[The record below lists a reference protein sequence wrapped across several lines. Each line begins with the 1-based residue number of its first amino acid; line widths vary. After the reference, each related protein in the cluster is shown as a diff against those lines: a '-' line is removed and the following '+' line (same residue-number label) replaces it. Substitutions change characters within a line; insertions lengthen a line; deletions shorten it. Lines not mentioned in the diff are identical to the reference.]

1 MKKILALDQSTS
13 SSKALLF
20 ETDGRLLDS
29 VALAH
34 QQIYPQPGWVEHDAQ
49 EIYLNS
55 LVALQQLI
63 QRNHLA
69 ASDLHCLSLTNQR
82 ETVVIFER
90 ATGLPLYGA
99 MVWQCRRGDPLCQKL
114 IQDGYEGMVRAKT
127 GLKIDTYFPASKLTW
142 LLHHEPSIRQKLER
156 GEALIGT
163 IDAYLIYRFTHG
175 ATFATD
181 HSNASRTLLFN
192 ITTLQWDSELC
203 DLFRVPLHAL
213 PEIRESSAFYGEL
226 HLDHALSSSIPIC
239 GVMGDSQ
246 AALFAQ
252 RCFTLGEAKVTI
264 GTGSSVLLNI
274 GESLRFSE
282 NGLLTAVGW
291 VHRGQPTYA
300 FEGLI
305 NYSAATIA
313 WLRDQLHLI
322 DSFEET
328 DQLAQSVEDNGG
340 VYFVPAFVGLN
351 APYWRSDIHAA
362 ILGLSPASTKAHV
375 VRAALESIGYQIRD
389 VLEMMSVDAGTPL
402 KLIRADGGG
411 VRNQFLMQFIADLA
425 GIVVRTSDTVELSA
439 LGAVLAG
446 TLGLGIYD
454 NLDDLFQVATTHQ
467 DYSPQINRAVWDKW
481 YDGWKVA
488 VQRIL

>member
-20 ETDGRLLDS
+20 ETDGHLLDS

-55 LVALQQLI
+55 TAALQQLI
-63 QRNHLA
+63 HRNHLA
-69 ASDLHCLSLTNQR
+69 ASDLHRLSLTNQR

-203 DLFRVPLHAL
+203 DSFRVPLHAL

-239 GVMGDSQ
+239 GCMGIHKRRCLPSG
-246 AALFAQ
+246 ASRWGRQ
-252 RCFTLGEAKVTI
+252 RLPSGRVRPCCRILGKAYAFRK
-264 GTGSSVLLNI
+264 TGCS
-274 GESLRFSE
+274 RRW
-282 NGLLTAVGW
+282 VGFIA
-291 VHRGQPTYA
+291 GDPLYA

-305 NYSAATIA
+305 NYSAGARV
-313 WLRDQLHLI
+313 LP
-322 DSFEET
+322 
-328 DQLAQSVEDNGG
+328 GC
-340 VYFVPAFVGLN
+340 
-351 APYWRSDIHAA
+351 A
-362 ILGLSPASTKAHV
+362 IRLQ
-375 VRAALESIGYQIRD
+375 Y
-389 VLEMMSVDAGTPL
+389 
-402 KLIRADGGG
+402 
-411 VRNQFLMQFIADLA
+411 
-425 GIVVRTSDTVELSA
+425 
-439 LGAVLAG
+439 
-446 TLGLGIYD
+446 
-454 NLDDLFQVATTHQ
+454 
-467 DYSPQINRAVWDKW
+467 
-481 YDGWKVA
+481 
-488 VQRIL
+488 